1 MEERSNKGAAEAE
14 PCKRCAELEKAIDAL
29 RCELAAGRSELEA
42 SSRSAE
48 IAREVFQ
55 SIPSGIVICQ
65 YQPPGELFCLCANPE
80 AVRLTEIDSNAF
92 SGAELD
98 EIWPSARGQGLTQSL
113 VDTAKSG
120 RSLSIDRAYY
130 RNGNRHAVFRVRAVP
145 LGGNRLC
152 VAFEDSG
159 ALESA
164 AGTLAAQSSKVGGDR
179 VANETKTLRSRI
191 RDLEEEILHLK
202 SEK

>member
-1 MEERSNKGAAEAE
+1 MEERSNKGAPEQ
-14 PCKRCAELEKAIDAL
+14 CKRCAELEKAIETL

-42 SSRSAE
+42 SSKSAE

-55 SIPSGIVICQ
+55 STPSGIVVCQ

-80 AVRLTEIDSNAF
+80 AIRLTGIDSDAF

-130 RNGNRHAVFRVRAVP
+130 RNGNRHAVFRLRAVP

-152 VAFEDSG
+152 VVFEDSG
-159 ALESA
+159 ASESA
-164 AGTLAAQSSKVGGDR
+164 GDR
-179 VANETKTLRSRI
+179 EANETKALRSRI
-191 RDLEEEILHLK
+191 RDLEEEILRLK

>member
-1 MEERSNKGAAEAE
+1 MEERSNKGAPEQ
-14 PCKRCAELEKAIDAL
+14 CKRCAELEKAIETL
-29 RCELAAGRSELEA
+29 RCELAAGRSELEV
-42 SSRSAE
+42 SSKSAE

-55 SIPSGIVICQ
+55 SIPSGIVVCQ

-80 AVRLTEIDSNAF
+80 AIRLTGIDSDAF

-130 RNGNRHAVFRVRAVP
+130 RNGNRHAVFRLRAVP
-145 LGGNRLC
+145 FGGNRLC

-159 ALESA
+159 ASESA
-164 AGTLAAQSSKVGGDR
+164 GGTLAAQSLKGRGDR
-179 VANETKTLRSRI
+179 EANETKALRSRI
-191 RDLEEEILHLK
+191 RDLEEEILRLK